1 MSQYEKSSWDEK
13 RARIFI
19 VDDHPIVREGLT
31 RLIATK
37 ARGELMVCGEAE
49 DAAIAIQE
57 IVRVQAD
64 LAIVDI
70 SLRGYDGIEL
80 TKNLKSRYPSLPVLI
95 LSMHDELLY
104 AERALQAGANGY
116 IMKNESPE
124 LLLKAIRKILS
135 GQVFVSEPVS
145 SRILQRIQRDGS
157 EALSTAVD
165 SLGDRELEVFHHL
178 GRGLTTR
185 QIADR
190 LCISV
195 KTVETHM
202 ARIKMKL
209 GVQTFNELIVR
220 AVLWAND
227 NQST

>member
-1 MSQYEKSSWDEK
+1 MSQYEKSSWGEK

-19 VDDHPIVREGLT
+19 IDDHPIVREGLT

-37 ARGELMVCGEAE
+37 AGGDLTVCGEAE
-49 DAAIAIQE
+49 EAAAAIQE
-57 IVRVQAD
+57 IAKVRPD

-80 TKNLKSRYPSLPVLI
+80 TKNLKNQFPSMPVLI
-95 LSMHDELLY
+95 LSMHDEQLY
-104 AERALQAGANGY
+104 AERSLQAGAHGY
-116 IMKNESPE
+116 IMKNESPD
-124 LLLKAIRKILS
+124 LLLTAIRKILS
-135 GQVFVSEPVS
+135 GQVYVSESVS
-145 SRILQRIQRDGS
+145 RRILQRIQREGAD
-157 EALSTAVD
+157 ALSTAVD
-165 SLGDRELEVFHHL
+165 SLADRELEVFHHL
-178 GRGLTTR
+178 GHGLTTR

-202 ARIKMKL
+202 ARIKAKL
-209 GVQTFNELIVR
+209 DVQTFNELIVR

-227 NQST
+227 QHSN